1 MEDSFDTE
9 SRTAPGDYLSWRR
22 RYLLSHALE
31 LFHGLWVPHV
41 DLVYNISLAN

>member
-9 SRTAPGDYLSWRR
+9 SRTAPGDYLSWQR
-22 RYLLSHALE
+22 RYLLSHALK

-41 DLVYNISLAN
+41 YLVYNINLAN